1 MRSLLPSFTLPS
13 FVPQLRTSC
22 MALLGRA
29 ETNPESL
36 TKRTETIRQLMLNE
50 LGEYGEKK
58 FPAVTRRVRYAPDI
72 QGLWYARSDVMAILA
87 TTYGETLARQKV
99 ADISGRFNGLLP
111 KSLTVKAG
119 VRVR

>member
-1 MRSLLPSFTLPS
+1 MRSLLPNFSIPS
-13 FVPQLRTSC
+13 FVPQFKNSY
-22 MALLGRA
+22 MALFG
-29 ETNPESL
+29 
-36 TKRTETIRQLMLNE
+36 RTEPTPEALNARTEIIRQLMLRE

-119 VRVR
+119 VRAR